1 MKSYFLIIITIALGC
16 MAATTLPRSG
26 AITITA
32 ADSIRFIV
40 PANFPPPVYQ
50 FTNNPVTEA
59 GFILGRQLFYD
70 PLLSKDG
77 SISCGNC
84 HQSFAAFAHLDH
96 SVSHGM
102 DFCLGTR
109 NAPALFN
116 LAWQK
121 EFMWDGGVKHIEVS
135 PLNAITS
142 ACEMA
147 SSLDTITERLKK
159 SPAYTALFRQAF
171 GNSDINSQKM
181 LRALAQFMAM
191 LVSAGSKYDKHIRNE
206 PDGVFTT
213 DEENGYL
220 LFKQHC
226 SSCHSEP
233 LFTDRS
239 YRNNGLD
246 EVSEDPGR
254 DTITNN
260 PADRG
265 KFRVPTLRN
274 IELTSPYMHDGR
286 MGSLEEVLKHYN
298 NEMKQNVNLD
308 VFFKKNQQPGIRLS
322 ASEQRMLINFLKT
335 LTDKTFVDDQRFHE
349 PGPLK

>member
-1 MKSYFLIIITIALGC
+1 MKRYLFVAIVTALVC
-16 MAATTLPRSG
+16 MAATTTPRAG
-26 AITITA
+26 DGITTTP
-32 ADSIRFIV
+32 DSTIFIV
-40 PANFPPPVYQ
+40 PANFPQPVYR
-50 FTNNPVTEA
+50 FTDNPLTEA
-59 GFILGRQLFYD
+59 GFTLGRQLFYD

-84 HQSFAAFAHLDH
+84 HQSFAAFANLDH

-142 ACEMA
+142 SCEMA

-159 SPAYTALFRQAF
+159 SPAYVKLFGQAF
-171 GNSDINSQKM
+171 GNGEINSQKV
-181 LRALAQFMAM
+181 LRALAQFMSM
-191 LVSAGSKYDKHIRNE
+191 LVSANSKYDKHVRNE
-206 PDGVFTT
+206 PGGEFSAN
-213 DEENGYL
+213 EEQGYL

-226 SSCHSEP
+226 SNCHAEP
-233 LFTDRS
+233 LFTDLS
-239 YRNNGLD
+239 FRNNGLD
-246 EVSEDPGR
+246 LVSEDPGR

-265 KFRVPTLRN
+265 KFRVPSLRN
-274 IELTSPYMHDGR
+274 IMLTPPYMHDGR
-286 MGSLEEVLKHYN
+286 LGTPEEVLEHYN
-298 NEMKQNVNLD
+298 SGMKQNGNLD
-308 VFFKKNQQPGIRLS
+308 VLFRKETPPGIRLTIQ
-322 ASEQRMLINFLKT
+322 EQKLLIGFLQT
-335 LTDKTFVDDQRFHE
+335 LTDTEFVNNSKFHE
-349 PGPLK
+349 PAPLK